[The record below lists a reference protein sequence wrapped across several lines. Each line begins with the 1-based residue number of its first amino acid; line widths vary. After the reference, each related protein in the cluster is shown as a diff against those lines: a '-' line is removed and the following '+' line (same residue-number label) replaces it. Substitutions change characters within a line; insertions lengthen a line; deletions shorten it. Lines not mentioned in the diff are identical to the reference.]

1 MLQGTY
7 LLFCILGLALPYSQ
21 FIPFLLEHGLNI
33 HLFLEQLFTNHISAF
48 FGMDVIV
55 SAVVLLV
62 FVFREGKRLKMRFL
76 WVYVLSTLTI
86 GVSFALPLFL
96 LMRQHQLDK
105 QTACFQTQY
114 EDSLL

>member
-7 LLFCILGLALPYSQ
+7 LLLCILGLVLPYSQ
-21 FIPFLLEHGLNI
+21 FIPFLLAHGLNI
-33 HLFLEQLFTNHISAF
+33 HLFLEQLFTNHISTF
-48 FGMDVIV
+48 FGIDVIV

-62 FVFREGKRLKMRFL
+62 FVFWEGTHLKMRFL

-96 LMRQHQLDK
+96 LMRQRQLEK
-105 QTACFQTQY
+105 QAAYF
-114 EDSLL
+114 

>member
-7 LLFCILGLALPYSQ
+7 LLFCILGLALPYSH
-21 FIPFLLEHGLNI
+21 FIVFLLKHGFNI
-33 HLFLEQLFTNHISAF
+33 QLLLEQLFTNHISAA

-62 FVFREGKRLKMRFL
+62 FIFWEGTRLKMRFL

-96 LMRQHQLDK
+96 LMQQHQLEK
-105 QTACFQTQY
+105 RKYFSNSIIQ
-114 EDSLL
+114 S